1 MVRSLVELVKQQED
15 DPVTLKEMEEA
26 IFIFMKVVTFWLME
40 GMKYI
45 KGRGVNEQY

>member
-1 MVRSLVELVKQQED
+1 MVRSLVKIINQEEE
-15 DPVTLKEMEEA
+15 DPVKLKEMEES

-45 KGRGVNEQY
+45 KRRGIN

>member
-1 MVRSLVELVKQQED
+1 MMMVRSLVNIFKHEGLEPVK
-15 DPVTLKEMEEA
+15 LKQMEEA

-45 KGRGVNEQY
+45 KGHDR